1 MPGTGAEF
9 RLRLRQGLLGLGR
22 GVGACVG
29 ALGVGQGVPR
39 RGQRLHGHM
48 GGGGQGRDCWGGGHR
63 RGGVRLPAAENRLPH
78 QQQSQPQAEPAVFHR
93 GGPAVPAEEILLN
106 LLMEALTLVL
116 DPEYSPLPVQSQ
128 GDLDGL
134 SLGGEAQ
141 GIG

>member
-1 MPGTGAEF
+1 MGERNAPEAGRFRRKDRAGHGAALRGFADEQGTAVK
-9 RLRLRQGLLGLGR
+9 GR
-22 GVGACVG
+22 
-29 ALGVGQGVPR
+29 
-39 RGQRLHGHM
+39 
-48 GGGGQGRDCWGGGHR
+48 
-63 RGGVRLPAAENRLPH
+63 RLPH

>member
-1 MPGTGAEF
+1 MEHAQSVRAGAW
-9 RLRLRQGLLGLGR
+9 LL
-22 GVGACVG
+22 
-29 ALGVGQGVPR
+29 
-39 RGQRLHGHM
+39 
-48 GGGGQGRDCWGGGHR
+48 
-63 RGGVRLPAAENRLPH
+63 
-78 QQQSQPQAEPAVFHR
+78 
-93 GGPAVPAEEILLN
+93 ILLN

>member
-1 MPGTGAEF
+1 MGERNAPEAGRF
-9 RLRLRQGLLGLGR
+9 RRKDR
-22 GVGACVG
+22 
-29 ALGVGQGVPR
+29 
-39 RGQRLHGHM
+39 
-48 GGGGQGRDCWGGGHR
+48 
-63 RGGVRLPAAENRLPH
+63 
-78 QQQSQPQAEPAVFHR
+78 VFHR